1 LSLNVPIRGATPADV
16 WGYPTRTLTER
27 FAIIE
32 RVAPRYDSSL
42 TLVSRGKRVV
52 RANTRFIGVSND
64 VLVVGIEDNE
74 LIRRAT
80 ETILKSGFNPAPMKD
95 SDDNTY
101 ANTGVLGARTGI
113 VRYDLGSVRN
123 VVILLVVAGSGPT
136 ANCYLAVSNDNI
148 TYTDLISYSGATK
161 TTYIV
166 SATTRYI
173 RLDGADPTNIAY
185 ACWFYTLEAYE
196 ATSTP
201 NIIITDTVVR
211 TLTVISRG
219 YSQLLEVVQF

>member
-1 LSLNVPIRGATPADV
+1 VSLIDRLAGVTAKDI
-16 WGYPTRTLTER
+16 WEYHTRRLTER

-32 RVAPRYDSSL
+32 RVPPRYDSSL
-42 TLVSRGKRVV
+42 TLVFRGKRVV

-64 VLVVGIEDNE
+64 VLVVGVEDNE

-101 ANTGVLGARTGI
+101 ANTGALSARTGI
-113 VRYDLGSVRN
+113 VRYDLGSVMN
-123 VVILLVVAGSGPT
+123 VVILLVVAGSGST
-136 ANCYLAVSNDNI
+136 ANCYLAVSNDNV
-148 TYTDLISYSGATK
+148 TYTDLISYSGTTK
-161 TTYIV
+161 TTYVV
-166 SATTRYI
+166 SATARYI
-173 RLDGADPTNIAY
+173 RLDGADPTNFAY
-185 ACWFYTLEAYE
+185 ACWFYTLEAYK

-201 NIIITDTVVR
+201 DVIITDTVVR